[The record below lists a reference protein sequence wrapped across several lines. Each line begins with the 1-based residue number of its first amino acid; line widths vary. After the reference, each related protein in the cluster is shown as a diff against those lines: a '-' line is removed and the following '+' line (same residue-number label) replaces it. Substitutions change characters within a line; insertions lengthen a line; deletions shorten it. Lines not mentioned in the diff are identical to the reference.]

1 MKTGASQGRP
11 ARPSGTDV
19 RLRRRLQETAA
30 LISAALGLFF
40 LLSLISYHPLDVA
53 SVASTD
59 VAHERANLGG
69 RLGAWAAE
77 YFFQT
82 FGLSAFWVPVLL
94 FLLAYR
100 WARESGPTS
109 EWSWLG
115 FLATVLSTAGLIGLW
130 FPEFRLTVQ
139 VEDETLPVAMAGGGW
154 LGQTLARYGA
164 EWVGRWGATVAGAL
178 GTLIGLSL
186 VTAWPPGTGL
196 RRLGQWAY
204 LRGQLLWTA
213 YRGYRQRKAL
223 ERLHRPVERP
233 GAAPPTREAP
243 IPTTPT
249 PVESPETPIEVTRE
263 DVPPVEIVE
272 KKRPIVQTDRPWR
285 RKPAAEK
292 PEPVSVPS
300 GGEEIDEL
308 ETEARRWYE
317 QARQGQSAEGYVLPP
332 YQMLAPAETH
342 EGPSPKELAETARVI
357 QAKLAEF
364 DIEGEITRALS
375 GPVVTTFE
383 FRPAPG
389 VKISRIQGLAE
400 DLALALGTESV
411 RIDRIVHESAI
422 GIEVPNRQRSVI
434 ALREVVESEI
444 FLHSRMP
451 MTIALGQTVHGEPYV
466 TSLLKMPHLLI
477 AGATGSG
484 KSVALNCIIV
494 SLLLKH
500 TPDEVRLVLIDPKH
514 VELKLY
520 NGIPHLLTPVITDAQ
535 KASAALKWLTREMEE
550 RQRQLALFNVRNL
563 LQYNQMIQTQRGR
576 RLAQRLGIDPPRPLP
591 FYIVVIDEFADLMAV
606 SSREVEDSIQ
616 RLSQMARAVGIHLI
630 LATQR
635 PSVDVITG
643 VIKANFPCRIAF
655 RVASSADSRTILDRA
670 GAERLLGRGD
680 MLFVPPESY
689 RMVRLH
695 GAYVSEAEIEKVVRF
710 WQQQG
715 EPQYSTTQ
723 FERVLEMS
731 PAGSNGGNEDWNDP
745 LYDEAVQIVLRTG
758 KTSISFLQR
767 AMRIGYNRAARLIE
781 IMEHNGVLSP
791 PDHQGQRKI
800 LVSTDVTSGDT

>member
-1 MKTGASQGRP
+1 MRTEASPERRV
-11 ARPSGTDV
+11 RPSGADV
-19 RLRRRLQETAA
+19 RHRRRLQETAA

-53 SVASTD
+53 STAYAD
-59 VAHERANLGG
+59 VAHDRANLGG

-77 YFFQT
+77 YLLQT
-82 FGLSAFWVPVLL
+82 LGLSVFWIPVLW

-100 WARESGPTS
+100 WAVESGPTA
-109 EWSWLG
+109 EWTWLG
-115 FLATVLSTAGLIGLW
+115 FLMTVLSTAGLIGLW
-130 FPEFRLTVQ
+130 LPTFRLTVQ
-139 VEDETLPVAMAGGGW
+139 VGDDLLPVEMAGGGW
-154 LGQTLARYGA
+154 LGQTLARYGR
-164 EWVGRWGATVAGAL
+164 EWVGPWGATAAGAL

-186 VTAWPPGTGL
+186 VTSWPPGTVL
-196 RRLGQWAY
+196 RRCGQWVYAQG
-204 LRGQLLWTA
+204 RLLWTA
-213 YRGYRQRKAL
+213 YRGHRQRRAL
-223 ERLHRPVERP
+223 ERLHRPAGRTGIPGTPPQEASPRP
-233 GAAPPTREAP
+233 AA
-243 IPTTPT
+243 
-249 PVESPETPIEVTRE
+249 VESPEPPMDVTPE
-263 DVPPVEIVE
+263 DVPPVAIVE
-272 KKRPIVQTDRPWR
+272 KKRPVLQAERAWRP
-285 RKPAAEK
+285 KPTAEK
-292 PEPVSVPS
+292 PEPLPGPS
-300 GGEEIDEL
+300 GSEEIDEL
-308 ETEARRWYE
+308 EREARRWYE
-317 QARQGQSAEGYVLPP
+317 QARQGRSGEDYVLPP
-332 YQMLAPAETH
+332 YQMLAPAENH
-342 EGPSPKELAETARVI
+342 EGPSPKELAETARII

-364 DIEGEITRALS
+364 DIEGEITRAIS

-535 KASAALKWLTREMEE
+535 KAAAALKWLTREMEE

-563 LQYNQMIQTQRGR
+563 LQYNQMVQTHRGR
-576 RLAQRLGIDPPRPLP
+576 RLAQRLGLEHPKPLP
-591 FYIVVIDEFADLMAV
+591 FYIVIIDEFADLMAV

-715 EPQYSTTQ
+715 GPQYSATQ
-723 FERVLEMS
+723 FERVLETQS
-731 PAGSNGGNEDWNDP
+731 ASSTGDDADWNDP

-758 KTSISFLQR
+758 KTSISYLQR

-800 LVSTDVTSGDT
+800 LVSPDVTPGDG

>member
-1 MKTGASQGRP
+1 MSTGTSQGRP
-11 ARPSGTDV
+11 VGPSGTDA
-19 RLRRRLQETAA
+19 RLRRRLQETTA

-40 LLSLISYHPLDVA
+40 LLSLISYHPLDVP
-53 SVASTD
+53 STAYAD
-59 VAHERANLGG
+59 VAHDRANLGG
-69 RLGAWAAE
+69 RLGALAAE
-77 YFFQT
+77 YLFQT
-82 FGLSAFWVPVLL
+82 LGLSAFWVPLL
-94 FLLAYR
+94 LLLLAYR
-100 WARESGPTS
+100 WALESGPTS
-109 EWSWLG
+109 EWPWAG
-115 FLATVLSTAGLIGLW
+115 FLTTVLSTAGLVGLW

-139 VEDETLPVAMAGGGW
+139 VGDEALPVAMAGGGW
-154 LGQTLARYGA
+154 LGQTLARYGS

-186 VTAWPPGTGL
+186 VTAWLPWTGFQ
-196 RRLGQWAY
+196 RFGQWAVR
-204 LRGQLLWTA
+204 RGRLLWTA
-213 YRGYRQRKAL
+213 YRGYRQRRAL
-223 ERLHRPVERP
+223 ERLHRPADRAGAP
-233 GAAPPTREAP
+233 G
-243 IPTTPT
+243 TPT
-249 PVESPETPIEVTRE
+249 PTATAPVESAETPIEVRRE
-263 DVPPVEIVE
+263 DIPPVEAVE
-272 KKRPIVQTDRPWR
+272 KKRPTLQTERSWR
-285 RKPAAEK
+285 RKPPGEK
-292 PEPVSVPS
+292 TEPTPGPPS
-300 GGEEIDEL
+300 GEEVDEL

-317 QARQGQSAEGYVLPP
+317 QARQGRGSEDYVLPP
-332 YQMLAPAETH
+332 YQMLAPSEAH
-342 EGPSPKELAETARVI
+342 EGPSPKELAEIARLI
-357 QAKLAEF
+357 QDKLAEF
-364 DIEGEITRALS
+364 DIEGEVTRAIS

-422 GIEVPNRQRSVI
+422 GIEVPNRHRSVI

-484 KSVALNCIIV
+484 KSVALNCIIL

-563 LQYNQMIQTQRGR
+563 LQYNQTIQTHRGR
-576 RLAQRLGIDPPRPLP
+576 RLAQRLGLDRPTPLP
-591 FYIVVIDEFADLMAV
+591 FYIVIIDEFADLMAV
-606 SSREVEDSIQ
+606 SSREVEDSVQ

-715 EPQYSTTQ
+715 GPQYSTTQ

-731 PAGSNGGNEDWNDP
+731 PGGPNGGDEDWNDP
-745 LYDEAVQIVLRTG
+745 LYDEAVRVVLRTG
-758 KTSISFLQR
+758 KTSISYLQR

-800 LVSTDVTSGDT
+800 LVSTDVTPGEG

>member
-1 MKTGASQGRP
+1 MRAGASQERP
-11 ARPSGTDV
+11 ARPPGTDV

-30 LISAALGLFF
+30 LLSTAVGLFF

-53 SVASTD
+53 STASAD

-77 YFFQT
+77 YLFQT
-82 FGLSAFWVPVLL
+82 FGLSAFWTPLLL

-115 FLATVLSTAGLIGLW
+115 FLATVLSTAGLMGLW

-139 VEDETLPVAMAGGGW
+139 VGDEALPVELAGGGW
-154 LGQTLARYGA
+154 VGQVLARYGA

-186 VTAWPPGTGL
+186 VTAWPPWTGL
-196 RRLGQWAY
+196 RRLGQWAA
-204 LRGQLLWTA
+204 RQGQLLWTA
-213 YRGYRQRKAL
+213 YQGYRQRRIL
-223 ERLHRPVERP
+223 ERLHRPAERS
-233 GAAPPTREAP
+233 GATIPTRKASV
-243 IPTTPT
+243 

-272 KKRPIVQTDRPWR
+272 KKRPVLPTDRAWR
-285 RKPAAEK
+285 RKPAVEK
-292 PEPVSVPS
+292 PEPSPAPP

-317 QARQGQSAEGYVLPP
+317 QARQGRSAEGYVLPP

-342 EGPSPKELAETARVI
+342 EGPSPKELAETARII

-422 GIEVPNRQRSVI
+422 GIEVPNRHRSVI

-520 NGIPHLLTPVITDAQ
+520 NGIPHLLAPVITDAQ
-535 KASAALKWLTREMEE
+535 KAAAALKWLTREMEE

-563 LQYNQMIQTQRGR
+563 LQYNQTIQTHRGR
-576 RLAQRLGIDPPRPLP
+576 RLAQRLGIEHPKPLP

-715 EPQYSTTQ
+715 GPQYSTTQ
-723 FERVLEMS
+723 FERVLETS
-731 PAGSNGGNEDWNDP
+731 PAGPDGGDEDWNDP
-745 LYDEAVQIVLRTG
+745 LYDEAVRVVLRTG
-758 KTSISFLQR
+758 KTSISYLQR

-781 IMEHNGVLSP
+781 IMEHNGILSP

-800 LVSTDVTSGDT
+800 LVSTDATPGDD